1 MSDERT
7 IAERPRFETF
17 RGGAALSLDEC
28 GCMTLAGEAPNMLA
42 ALPLFASA
50 GPETGER
57 VDVPYRR
64 PGMSLARLQLKSG
77 FALPLH
83 SHDCDC
89 LYYIVA
95 GSVELGTETLSAGD
109 GFFVGSEVPYAYVA
123 GPEGAEVL
131 EFRATDSFDIRVR
144 DKSPAGW
151 ARAAERVRDAQT
163 RWANEPPPAPRL
175 SGGQLPERQAPEP
188 S

>member
-1 MSDERT
+1 M
-7 IAERPRFETF
+7 AEQASRFEIF
-17 RGGAALSLDEC
+17 RGREAPSLDEC
-28 GCMTLAGEAPNMLA
+28 GCMTLAGEAPNMIA
-42 ALPLFASA
+42 ALPLFAGA
-50 GPETGER
+50 GPETGEH

-64 PGMSLARLQLKSG
+64 PGMSLARLRLKSG

-95 GSVELGTETLSAGD
+95 GSVELGTETLVSGD

-131 EFRATDSFDIRVR
+131 EFRAADTFDIRVR
-144 DKSPAGW
+144 DKSPEGW
-151 ARAAERVRDAQT
+151 SRAAQRVREAQD
-163 RWANEPPPAPRL
+163 RWASEPPPVRRMP
-175 SGGQLPERQAPEP
+175 
-188 S
+188 